1 MKDSV
6 LSEFFEEIKFSKPL
20 PKICEDFDMDEFKTV
35 AGFPDYEI
43 NPEGFVWSRK
53 SGKFIRDKIS
63 GKTGKYPQVTL
74 SMYGIKKT
82 INVHKMVAEAFI
94 PKPKHPAF
102 TRAEWR
108 ALPLKARKII
118 QNEFQVDHIDGDPE
132 NYHVTNLRWATAEE
146 NRDYYHTEQ
155 KYLK

>member
-20 PKICEDFDMDEFKTV
+20 PEICEDFDMDDFKPV
-35 AGFPDYEI
+35 VGYPDYEI
-43 NPEGFVWSRK
+43 NPEGFVWSKR
-53 SGKFIRDKIS
+53 SGKFLREKIS
-63 GKTGKYPQVTL
+63 GKSKYPQV
-74 SMYGIKKT
+74 SFSVYGFKKT
-82 INVHKMVAEAFI
+82 MNVHKMVAEAFI
-94 PKPKHPAF
+94 PKPRHPAF
-102 TRAEWR
+102 TKTEWR

-132 NYHVTNLRWATAEE
+132 NYHVTNLRWVTQEE

-155 KYLK
+155 KYL